1 MANLLEAVGWY
12 VSIFLWL
19 YCTGIGLPPC
29 PEEAGIGYAAWLT
42 AVHPN
47 VHWWW
52 AWPAAGVGVLCADL
66 TLYGVGRWCG
76 PRLFEYR
83 WVQRIIKPDRRRRF
97 EHLFHSH
104 GIKILL
110 TARLLPPLRTGV
122 FVVAGAL
129 SFSFIQFVIA
139 DAVYAVLGVGLLFFC
154 GAGLLSLLHQYV
166 NHWLAYVVAAAVVVY
181 FVHRYYRK
189 LRSREVRLS
198 TPELVAVPA
207 PASVIEAVQDSVP
220 PRPPEQTPEPPTPA
234 PPELSTLL
242 KK

>member
-1 MANLLEAVGWY
+1 MDTFLEAVGWY
-12 VSIFLWL
+12 ASIFLWL
-19 YCTGIGLPPC
+19 YCTGIGLPPF
-29 PEEAGIGYAAWLT
+29 PEEGGIGYAAWLA

-52 AWPAAGVGVLCADL
+52 AWPAAGAGVLCADM

-76 PRLFEYR
+76 PHLFEYR
-83 WVQRIIKPDRRRRF
+83 WVKRIVKPERRLRF
-97 EHLFHSH
+97 ERLFHSH

-129 SFSFIQFVIA
+129 SFPFVRFIIA
-139 DAVYAVLGVGLLFFC
+139 DAVYAVFGVGLLFFC
-154 GAGLLSLLHQYV
+154 GAGLMSLIHQYANNWAV
-166 NHWLAYVVAAAVVVY
+166 YLVAAGVVAYLVY
-181 FVHRYYRK
+181 HYFRR
-189 LRSREVRLS
+189 LRVREVRIS
-198 TPELVAVPA
+198 TPEPVTVPT
-207 PASVIEAVQDSVP
+207 PASIVEAVQDSVP
-220 PRPPEQTPEPPTPA
+220 ARLREQAAEPPIPA